1 MNGPFRIYYECYEQ
15 AVHYLLPA
23 LLQTVPNATFE
34 LVRLSKIT
42 TNSHSTV
49 ANSIVRSLL
58 FKNPDS
64 LFTVIHSNKEYPL
77 AWLEISTAVE
87 TEDHDLQRFDSI
99 VSASLSGIPFV
110 KVWARRKSP
119 SAHGG
124 QTSYDK
130 SISIRI
136 ARQILKIPAFEI
148 VWPTTSGELQAI
160 RNPHYNACPPNI
172 NELASILK
180 GSIDGVRTYKDP
192 CKMFLE
198 NTITDPWIR
207 DQIAISLRPIPT
219 HAANNSSRLY
229 SNGPAWVL
237 KFNRWGHAMDPERG
251 MAWFYRCRLNK
262 MLLGRIHDPAATTI
276 LGGIE
281 NFRDATGVDV
291 GPYNTSGPHNI
302 DEEIRVSQI
311 NSAGRAIIAN
321 CSSFTVCN
329 SSGTPLI
336 SFQWTTTLQQLIT
349 AEIYKCAVADITDLK
364 EFDDTEEDDVT
375 YAVSCD
381 LYPSNGF
388 TVESV
393 SYPGAQG
400 DRALLDTTGGRSVRR
415 TYIDIVASK
424 ILPTKILLSL
434 TESKGTS
441 ARAVLA
447 SDAAKVLSWKQN
459 NVKRNTL
466 LTAYGVNHPDVEI
479 LCSVAY
485 PGSTAVTFQGL
496 NNLDFMV
503 AVENNT
509 WVMWTPASITPSGFS
524 KLRGKAKV
532 FPRWKY

>member
-1 MNGPFRIYYECYEQ
+1 
-15 AVHYLLPA
+15 
-23 LLQTVPNATFE
+23 
-34 LVRLSKIT
+34 
-42 TNSHSTV
+42 
-49 ANSIVRSLL
+49 
-58 FKNPDS
+58 
-64 LFTVIHSNKEYPL
+64 
-77 AWLEISTAVE
+77 
-87 TEDHDLQRFDSI
+87 
-99 VSASLSGIPFV
+99 
-110 KVWARRKSP
+110 
-119 SAHGG
+119 
-124 QTSYDK
+124 
-130 SISIRI
+130 
-136 ARQILKIPAFEI
+136 
-148 VWPTTSGELQAI
+148 
-160 RNPHYNACPPNI
+160 
-172 NELASILK
+172 
-180 GSIDGVRTYKDP
+180 
-192 CKMFLE
+192 
-198 NTITDPWIR
+198 
-207 DQIAISLRPIPT
+207 
-219 HAANNSSRLY
+219 
-229 SNGPAWVL
+229 
-237 KFNRWGHAMDPERG
+237 MDPERG

-262 MLLGRIHDPAATTI
+262 MLLGRIHDPDATTI

-281 NFRDATGVDV
+281 NFRNATGVEV

-302 DEEIRVSQI
+302 DEQIRISQI

-329 SSGTPLI
+329 RSGTPLI
-336 SFQWTTTLQQLIT
+336 SFQWTTTLQQLIA

-364 EFDDTEEDDVT
+364 QFVDTEEDDVT

-388 TVESV
+388 TVQSV

-434 TESKGTS
+434 TESKGTP

-447 SDAAKVLSWKQN
+447 SDAAKVLSWKQD

-466 LTAYGVNHPDVEI
+466 LTAYGANHRNVEI

-503 AVENNT
+503 AVENNA